1 MRGELRI
8 KTKRSSEMVVDKLSI
23 DLPFGMNPMFR
34 LSEPRNHKKKS
45 YYALVENN
53 FLAHLQ
59 EYMRSD
65 QKLVLAIER
74 ARVAKP
80 GRSTDQSRSFG
91 EN

>member
-1 MRGELRI
+1 
-8 KTKRSSEMVVDKLSI
+8 MVVYKLSI
-23 DLPFGMNPMFR
+23 DLPFGMNPTFH
-34 LSEPRNHKKKS
+34 LSELRNEKKS

-59 EYMRSD
+59 EHMRRD